1 MSVAALRTKTRG
13 ARVTYHLVD
22 LSGNGYRGGYLDT
35 DVRIL
40 FACFKLFEEF
50 YETEYPGPVKWERAV
65 AREIEALHDWWK
77 HGRRELQKKAE
88 RLSRAG
94 RLVERKITK
103 GPHRGM
109 WEWRS
114 EWRSPAAKRKWIAA
128 WKKTEAQDQQ
138 MLLRLMAI
146 RERLWT

>member
-1 MSVAALRTKTRG
+1 MSVVAVRTRKRR

-22 LSGNGYRGGYLDT
+22 LRGNGYRGGYLDT
-35 DVRIL
+35 DTRIL

-50 YETEYPGPVKWERAV
+50 YETEYPGPVKWERRV
-65 AREIEALHDWWK
+65 AREIETLHAWWK
-77 HGRRELQKKAE
+77 RGRREVQKEAE
-88 RLSRAG
+88 RLSHAG
-94 RLVERKITK
+94 RLVENKITK
-103 GPHRGM
+103 GAHRGM

-114 EWRSPAAKRKWIAA
+114 EWRSAAAKRRWIAA
-128 WKKTEAQDQQ
+128 WKKAEAQDQK